1 MDDLTLLHSTA
12 MLRFVLHSL
21 ALAFLTGAIALPA
34 LAAQPL
40 YFRDKARGLRE
51 RELLDYFAL
60 IKRYNPDLPY
70 RIAATD
76 LNDDGVNEWIFM
88 QKNNPACES
97 NADCP
102 IAIGGLSGGKIILL
116 GEMRGGKISVSSEKL
131 YGVGKLLVYNEK
143 SNDFA
148 YQAYVWSPTERT
160 FRPE

>member
-1 MDDLTLLHSTA
+1 
-12 MLRFVLHSL
+12 MLRFIFHSMVL
-21 ALAFLTGAIALPA
+21 ALLMGAIALPA

-40 YFRDKARGLRE
+40 YFRDNAKGLRE

-76 LNDDGVNEWIFM
+76 LNDDGVNEWIFV
-88 QKNNPACES
+88 QKDTPSCES
-97 NADCP
+97 NADCM
-102 IAIGGLSGGKIILL
+102 IAIGGLSGGKIIML
-116 GEMRGGKISVSSEKL
+116 GEMRGGKITVSTEKL

-148 YQAYVWSPTERT
+148 YQTYVWTPAERA